1 MKTMKILIT
10 LAAFLLAGLTF
21 NACEKNDM
29 KPDRGN
35 SPWGQAE
42 SEFVVADVVYEEY
55 DCALDC
61 IDLTVPEED
70 RVYFK
75 IGASKTGSAGINHKK
90 VSYVAYNTESHFVVK
105 VTYEIT
111 AGPSNAKADITVT
124 VDGGDLEFEEEVQK
138 FEKVEKNNT
147 VVALFLLPAGWKACD
162 PVEFTILQEALGDI
176 TFDGTYYLVGV
187 CTGECETTFSAETEC
202 EDVIID
208 GVTYNR
214 KAVYTFTTESEG
226 EFKIQ
231 GGLTNFIGQDYLVQA
246 SVGDVESWIPGQ
258 SSNRIISV
266 EGILGDCGEV
276 EIVIYWFSENT
287 DEIITGDWTVELDG
301 LKILEIE
308 GMECDDEKEG
318 LPVE

>member
-10 LAAFLLAGLTF
+10 LAAFLLAGLAF

-29 KPDRGN
+29 KPERGN

-42 SEFVVADVVYEEY
+42 SEFVAADVPAGY
-55 DCALDC
+55 DCEEVC
-61 IDLTVPEED
+61 IDLSLEEP
-70 RVYFK
+70 VYFK
-75 IGASKTGSAGINHKK
+75 IGDSDTKSAGINTKK
-90 VSYVAYNTESHFVVK
+90 VSYVAYNTESHFVVE
-105 VTYEIT
+105 VTYNIE
-111 AGPSNAKADITVT
+111 GPANAKAKITVT

-138 FEKVEKNNT
+138 FEEVAKNNT

-162 PVEFTILQEALGDI
+162 PVEFTILQEELGADI

-266 EGILGDCGEV
+266 EGILDDCGEV